1 MPTITVPYDTGRP
14 LPVRIPDRNFLGVA
28 EQPVLPEVPDPPGEI
43 RRALAEPVGTPPL
56 RELARGRRAVTIAV
70 TDITRFCPD
79 DLVLPPV
86 LDELALAGVP
96 ESAVTVVLGLGSHR
110 AMTPAEIAKKLGPRV
125 AERLRVVNHD
135 WKHDPSL
142 TAAGEIDG
150 FPVEVNRLVP
160 DAALRITT
168 GIIEPHLFAGYSGG
182 AKTMVIGAGGHRT
195 IGATHGYEV
204 LAHPSSRLGQPES
217 IFRRFINAA
226 GERLGVEFVVN
237 LVIDPEKRLLR
248 AFTGHPVRVFEAG
261 VAFARRAYEAP
272 IPGEADIVITVPG
285 APKNVN
291 LYQATR
297 AVNSAI
303 MGPQPILKKGGIVI
317 VPAPCP
323 DGLGS
328 EVYRAWL
335 RDVHDGPSIVE
346 KARTQGIPED
356 GHKGYQFG
364 RYLCYASEVIVTDCL
379 IPPETIRAVRLTPMA
394 TVQQALDQTLA
405 RLGPDASVLVIPH
418 GVVTLPV
425 LRSGPE

>member
-1 MPTITVPYDTGRP
+1 MPTITLPYDTNRP
-14 LPVRIPDRNFLGVA
+14 LPVRIPDRSFLGVA
-28 EQPVLPEVPDPPGEI
+28 EQPVLPAVADPAAEI
-43 RRALAEPVGTPPL
+43 RRALAEPVGSPPL

-70 TDITRFCPD
+70 TDITRYCPD

-86 LDELALAGVP
+86 LDELARAGVP
-96 ESAVTVVLGLGSHR
+96 ESAVTVVLGVGSHR
-110 AMTPAEIAKKLGPRV
+110 AMTPPEIAGKLGPRV
-125 AERLRVVNHD
+125 AERSRVVNHD
-135 WKHDPSL
+135 WKHEPSL
-142 TAAGEIDG
+142 TGAGEIDG

-160 DAALRITT
+160 DAALRIAT
-168 GIIEPHLFAGYSGG
+168 GVIEPHLFAGYSGG

-204 LAHPSSRLGQPES
+204 LSHPTSRLGRPDS

-226 GERLGVEFVVN
+226 GDRLGIEFVVN
-237 LVIDPEKRLLR
+237 LVIDPDKRLLR
-248 AFTGHPVRVFEAG
+248 VFAGHPVRVFEAG

-272 IPGEADIVITVPG
+272 VPGEADVVITVPG

-297 AVNSAI
+297 ACNSAL
-303 MGPQPILKKGGIVI
+303 MGPRPVLKKGGIVI
-317 VPAPCP
+317 VPTPCP

-328 EVYRAWL
+328 EVYREWL

-356 GHKGYQFG
+356 AHKGYQFG
-364 RYLCYASEVIVTDCL
+364 RYLTYASEVIITDCL
-379 IPPETIRAVRLTPMA
+379 IPPETIREVRLTPMA
-394 TVQQALDQTLA
+394 TVQAALDRALA

-425 LRSGPE
+425 LPG